1 MRTAFQIKRGDIYY
15 IERFQ
20 TTGSEQYPGRPA
32 VIVSN
37 NENNRHS
44 ATVEVVYLTTQ
55 PKENLPTHAR
65 VNSCVR
71 DSIAICEQITTVALE
86 RVGDYKGHVT
96 DYEMAEIEAAM
107 LASLDLGLLMST
119 GATEGSDDYGYDP
132 AESDVVSELTEKL
145 KNSETKCEMLQQM
158 YDALLNKVVKVS

>member
-20 TTGSEQYPGRPA
+20 TTGSEQHPGRPA

-37 NENNRHS
+37 DENNRHS

-55 PKENLPTHAR
+55 PKEDLPTHAR
-65 VNSCVR
+65 VNSCMR

-119 GATEGSDDYGYDP
+119 DTTETDCDYGTV
-132 AESDVVSELTEKL
+132 ESERISELTKKL
-145 KNSETKCEMLQQM
+145 RDSETKCEMLQQM
-158 YDALLNKVVKVS
+158 YDALLNKVVKVN

>member
-1 MRTAFQIKRGDIYY
+1 MKRGDIYY

-20 TTGSEQYPGRPA
+20 TTGSEQHPGRPA

-37 NENNRHS
+37 NDNNRHS
-44 ATVEVVYLTTQ
+44 TTVEVVYLTTQ

-65 VNSCVR
+65 VNSCMR

-96 DYEMAEIEAAM
+96 DCEMAEIEAAM
-107 LASLDLGLLMST
+107 LASLDLGLLMSAD
-119 GATEGSDDYGYDP
+119 ATEGSDDYCYDTS
-132 AESDVVSELTEKL
+132 ESDMISELTEKL
-145 KNSETKCEMLQQM
+145 RNSEAKREMLQQM
-158 YDALLNKVVKVS
+158 YDALLNKVVKVN